1 MSETKLRV
9 GICGAGSIIDNHIEA
24 LRRQREAEVVG
35 VSSRTLKSA
44 KRAARRYGVKAFA
57 DHQTLLNA
65 PDIDAVIVATPNY
78 QHCELTLAAIAAGK
92 HVMVEKPLAMTLAE
106 GRRMNAAARQAGV
119 HLLYAEQLP
128 LAPKFVHLRDLARA
142 GAFGEIY
149 MVRQIERHAGPHS
162 PWFFGKKEAGGGALI
177 DLGCHSLS
185 VVLDIMGDR
194 PIRRVAAV
202 ARTFAHTHGDVD
214 DFVLLRLEFAGGAVG
229 VVEANWCHR
238 GGMDSIT
245 EVFGSTG
252 NGYADLMKGSGLTT
266 YSERGFGDDPADTR
280 GWRQPRYDTCY
291 ECGYQEQARA
301 MVATILHGAPPAQA
315 GDDGVEILRIIAA
328 AYRSA
333 QQGGRPQPLPR

>member
-1 MSETKLRV
+1 MSEMKLRV
-9 GICGAGSIIDNHIEA
+9 GICGAGSIIDNPIEA
-24 LRRQREAEVVG
+24 LRRQDEAEVIG

-44 KRAARRYGVKAFA
+44 KRAARRYGVRAFA

-78 QHCELTLAAIAAGK
+78 QHCALTLAAIATGK
-92 HVMVEKPLAMTLAE
+92 HVLVEKPLAMNLAE
-106 GRRMNAAARQAGV
+106 GRRMNAAARRAGV

-128 LAPKFVHLRDLARA
+128 LAPKFVHLRELARA

-162 PWFFGKKEAGGGALI
+162 PWFFSKREAGGGALM

-194 PIRRVAAV
+194 PIERVAAV
-202 ARTFAHTHGDVD
+202 TRTFAPTRGDVD

-229 VVEANWCHR
+229 IVEADWCHQ

-252 NGYADLMKGSGLTT
+252 NGCADLMKGSGLTT
-266 YSERGFGDDPADTR
+266 YSEGGYGDNPATTR
-280 GWRQPRYDTCY
+280 GWRRPRYDTCF

-301 MVATILHGAPPAQA
+301 MVATILHGAPPAQS
-315 GDDGVEILRIIAA
+315 GDDGVKILRIIAA

-333 QQGGRPQPLPR
+333 QQGGRPQPLPQ